1 MCCVCVCERE
11 SELICSSAF
20 WGKPRRFEITK
31 CNIESSNWQEF
42 RLLDQKEPSPGPL
55 PGLWMGLQHLLKRDK
70 EAGLLECGLHLSL
83 CITLGPQEWQVR
95 RENLQMYFKHG
106 CDVYRT
112 ADENRKSGCGFKFG
126 EEKLITQES
135 LAQSTEL
142 LWKLICEDFS
152 Y

>member
-1 MCCVCVCERE
+1 MWERDRERE
-11 SELICSSAF
+11 STLICSSAF

-31 CNIESSNWQEF
+31 CLIESSNWQEF
-42 RLLDQKEPSPGPL
+42 CLLDQKEPSPGPL

-70 EAGLLECGLHLSL
+70 AAGYYWERFTSFPLYHTWSSGMIGEERKSTG
-83 CITLGPQEWQVR
+83 V
-95 RENLQMYFKHG
+95 LQTG

-135 LAQSTEL
+135 LAQSAEL